1 MRRLLIALL
10 LILASISLAA
20 QTSVA
25 PMPFVKSQWFNGSVP
40 CSGCQLYSY
49 QAGTSTPQ
57 ATYTDGTGQYQNAN
71 PTILDSNGMAQV
83 WLTGNAYKFIL
94 KDANGVL
101 LWSVDNVPAP
111 HQEWR
116 GTWSSVPIYA
126 AGDIVLYSNTM
137 YVSLLSSNVNHNPS
151 SSATY
156 WQAAYTL
163 PSATTSTIG
172 GIHLPTVTTY
182 TTGSGTYTT
191 PTGATML
198 HVRMTGGGGGGNSS
212 SSNGSTFA
220 AGGNGSDTTFGSS
233 LLTAGG
239 GKGAGSDST
248 TGAGGTASGGTLNLT
263 GGGGYGASG
272 VGTPYWQVGGA
283 GGSNALGQGGRP
295 MAGQGGPGLYGGGG
309 AGGGNN
315 TSGIYPGSGGGAGA
329 YLEHWITTP
338 SSTYTYSVGGGGSGG
353 SAASNYTGG
362 NGGTGIIIVEAR

>member
-163 PSATTSTIG
+163 PSATTSTLG

-182 TTGSGTYTT
+182 ITGSGTYTT
-191 PTGATML
+191 PTTATML
-198 HVRMTGGGGGGNSS
+198 HVRLCGGGGGG
-212 SSNGSTFA
+212 
-220 AGGNGSDTTFGSS
+220 GGGGTGGGVGGTGGTTTFGSS
-233 LLTAGG
+233 FLTATGGAGGSGGSGAPGSGGSASGGTFNISGSTGGNVTFSGSAIGGPGASGFQGFGGGSVGNVTAGG
-239 GKGAGSDST
+239 AGGACAGGGGGSDT
-248 TGAGGTASGGTLNLT
+248 TGALPRGSGGGGSGYVETWITSPSASYSYSVASGGAGGTAGTSGL
-263 GGGGYGASG
+263 
-272 VGTPYWQVGGA
+272 A
-283 GGSNALGQGGRP
+283 GGL
-295 MAGQGGPGLYGGGG
+295 
-309 AGGGNN
+309 
-315 TSGIYPGSGGGAGA
+315 
-329 YLEHWITTP
+329 
-338 SSTYTYSVGGGGSGG
+338 
-353 SAASNYTGG
+353 
-362 NGGTGIIIVEAR
+362 GGTGLIIMEAY